1 MSYSLILNNTN
12 NIGANN
18 NTFQYNFKGGS
29 FQIPDNSEISISN
42 IQIPYSWY
50 NVASYYNNQ
59 TFQITFPNTA
69 TNTYTITLTQGFYAI
84 TDVNAFIQQFCIAN
98 NLYLIDGNGNYV
110 YYINLSYNVATYKI
124 QLLLFNVPTA
134 LPTNY
139 TAPAGWAGYPATTL
153 TPTFIVLNNSFGTLI
168 GFDIGTF
175 PPTGE
180 SATSVSFLSTSTPL
194 GSNVNSLIVRCSL
207 VDNQVCMPSD
217 ILDSIPI
224 NNVSYGSNIN
234 YSPNFSKWIKCKKG
248 NFSNLVVVFNDQNMQ
263 MLYALDSNVL
273 INLLIRTKSPK

>member
-29 FQIPDNSEISISN
+29 FQIPENSEISISN

-69 TNTYTITLTQGFYAI
+69 TNTYTLTLPQGFYAI
-84 TDVNAFIQQFCIAN
+84 TDVNAYIQQFCISN

-139 TAPAGWAGYPATTL
+139 TAPAGWAGYPASTQ

-168 GFDIGTF
+168 GFASGEF
-175 PPTGE
+175 PTTGA

-248 NFSNLVVVFNDQNMQ
+248 NFSNLVIVFNDQNMQ
-263 MLYALDSNVL
+263 MLFALDSNVW
-273 INLLIRTKSPK
+273 